1 MPERLFYLR
10 VRGLNL
16 HILPAEAPF
25 DAKIPVRHARV
36 QRRSHANDLVVLLVY
51 GEVAF
56 NFHGLSHSRVRFA
69 EAFRM
74 CIIAIQ
80 CIHACSVRSKDL
92 RAARLKNEELRNASR
107 WSSGRSGWTHTQRP
121 LPPETHTECGFN
133 RPDRHLAR
141 PTSANRQG
149 RMERASR
156 ASRMP
161 AEPCARDGIGRQRTP
176 RIPRLELYRS

>member
-1 MPERLFYLR
+1 MGNKKVTAHIHNLEHGMPERLFYLR

-107 WSSGRSGWTHTQRP
+107 WSSGRLCWTHTQRP
-121 LPPETHTECGFN
+121 LPPEAHTECGST
-133 RPDRHLAR
+133 A
-141 PTSANRQG
+141 
-149 RMERASR
+149 
-156 ASRMP
+156 
-161 AEPCARDGIGRQRTP
+161 
-176 RIPRLELYRS
+176 